1 MRDENFQKTVMTRN
15 EDILEKLKALVTG
28 ASRGIGKAIAL
39 SLARDGFHVVVN
51 CRKQGTV
58 SDEVLEEIKKSGG
71 SAELL
76 CFDVADPASSGT
88 IADWMKIHG
97 AFYILVNN
105 AGIHLDSI
113 MGLMKLEDWKTV
125 MDTNL
130 NGFYHVTQPI
140 VKEMMR
146 ERKGRI
152 VNIASTSGQSGLAG
166 QVNYSA
172 AKAGLI
178 GATKALAAEIGKR
191 GITVNAVSPGFIAT
205 SMLEGLAVD
214 QMIERIPLGRLGTPD
229 EVAGVVSFLC
239 SARAGYITGAVI
251 PVNGGI
257 YL

>member
-1 MRDENFQKTVMTRN
+1 M
-15 EDILEKLKALVTG
+15 EKQTALVTG

-39 SLARDGFHVVVN
+39 SLAQDGFHVVLN
-51 CRKQGTV
+51 CRKNGTAA
-58 SDEVLEEIKKSGG
+58 DEVLEEIEKAGG

-76 CFDVADPASSGT
+76 CFDVADRTASAT
-88 IADWMKIHG
+88 LAAWMKTHG

-105 AGIHLDSI
+105 AGIHLDSL
-113 MGLMKLEDWKTV
+113 MGLMKFEDWKTV

-130 NGFYHVTQPI
+130 NGFYNVTQPI

-178 GATKALAAEIGKR
+178 GATKALASEIAKR
-191 GITVNAVSPGFIAT
+191 GITVNAVSPGFIGT
-205 SMLEGLAVD
+205 SMLEGLSVD
-214 QMIERIPLGRLGTPD
+214 KMIEQIPLGRLGTPD

>member
-1 MRDENFQKTVMTRN
+1 M
-15 EDILEKLKALVTG
+15 EKQTALVTG

-39 SLARDGFHVVVN
+39 SLAQDGFHVVVN
-51 CRKQGTV
+51 CRKSGSA
-58 SDEVLEEIKKSGG
+58 SDEVLDEIKKGGG

-76 CFDVADPASSGT
+76 CFDVADRKSGEVV
-88 IADWMKIHG
+88 AAWMKTRG

-105 AGIHLDSI
+105 AGIHSDSL
-113 MGLMKLEDWKTV
+113 MGLMKFEDWQKV

-130 NGFYHVTQPI
+130 TGFYNVTHPI

-178 GATKALAAEIGKR
+178 GATKALASEIAKR

-205 SMLEGLAVD
+205 SMLDGFAVD
-214 QMIERIPLGRLGTPD
+214 KMVEKIPLGRLGTPE

-239 SARAGYITGAVI
+239 SPTAGYITGAVI